1 MRHSF
6 GVTMCVAWVCTYV
19 LRLQVV
25 TPSTY
30 VMFTVEAL
38 LCSGADACTADSKG
52 RTPLH
57 FAVTTG
63 NCTLGKVHTVRLN
76 SVEVDVVSIQHS
88 CVCEVHRCGKCL
100 FLVFTSYLLCSVNLL
115 LQHGA
120 DTNQMDCLGNTPLH
134 LGECGC
140 GVDVTCMGG
149 VCVWM

>member
-88 CVCEVHRCGKCL
+88 CVCEVN
-100 FLVFTSYLLCSVNLL
+100 VSSSLLTFCAQLTFYCNMG
-115 LQHGA
+115 QTPIKWIA
-120 DTNQMDCLGNTPLH
+120 LGTPH
-134 LGECGC
+134 C
-140 GVDVTCMGG
+140 T
-149 VCVWM
+149 